1 MELPRNQF
9 KQALKR
15 RRHQRGLWCTIP
27 NSGVAELLA
36 GCGFDWLLFD
46 SEHSAMDPLSILPM
60 LQAVAPYPVSAVVRP
75 SSLNVSEIKKLL
87 DFGAQNILVP
97 YVQNA
102 EEAALAAASV
112 AYAPQGI
119 RGVAGATRATRF
131 GSVSGYHNKARE
143 EICLIVQVETQEALD
158 SIEAIAAVP
167 GVDGIFVGPADLAA
181 SLGHPGEA
189 SHPAVKA
196 VVLDAIARIA
206 AAGLPPGI
214 LTLDQN
220 FIPEVISTGAVFVAN
235 DVDASILKRGA
246 VGRAAAKY

>member
-1 MELPRNQF
+1 MELPRNHF
-9 KQALKR
+9 KQALKQR
-15 RRHQRGLWCTIP
+15 HHQRGLWCTIP

-60 LQAVAPYPVSAVVRP
+60 LQAIAPYPVSAVVRP

-102 EEAALAAASV
+102 EQAALAAASV

-167 GVDGIFVGPADLAA
+167 GVDGIFVGPSDLAA

-196 VVLDAIARIA
+196 AVLDAIARIA